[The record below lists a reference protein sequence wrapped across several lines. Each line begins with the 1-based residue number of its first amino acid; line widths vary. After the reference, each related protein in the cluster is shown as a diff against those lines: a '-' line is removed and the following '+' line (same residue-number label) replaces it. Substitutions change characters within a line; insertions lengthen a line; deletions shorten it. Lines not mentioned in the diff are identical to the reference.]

1 MDRCE
6 LKTFLGRRPLVS
18 QRPFGNKVM
27 CVIADRPSRL
37 AFVRTAATTEEAFRA
52 AAEAW
57 NHKVGSIANA

>member
-1 MDRCE
+1 MNRYE

-18 QRPFGNKVM
+18 YKPFGDKVM

-37 AFVRTAATTEEAFRA
+37 AFVRMAATQEEAFRT
-52 AAEAW
+52 AAETW